1 MTCLLHLLQ
10 IGHISVFSKCYD
22 ENCYH
27 LKLKNFYK
35 NMNFYLFKKLKNHN
49 NYLYLRRMESYKKKV
64 EGHVQRVADCDG
76 SSDLQKELIETR
88 ARIEGLQQTC
98 E

>member
-1 MTCLLHLLQ
+1 
-10 IGHISVFSKCYD
+10 
-22 ENCYH
+22 
-27 LKLKNFYK
+27 
-35 NMNFYLFKKLKNHN
+35 
-49 NYLYLRRMESYKKKV
+49 MESYKKKV

-98 E
+98 EWHPNVSRYIDWN

>member
-1 MTCLLHLLQ
+1 
-10 IGHISVFSKCYD
+10 
-22 ENCYH
+22 
-27 LKLKNFYK
+27 
-35 NMNFYLFKKLKNHN
+35 
-49 NYLYLRRMESYKKKV
+49 MESYKKKV